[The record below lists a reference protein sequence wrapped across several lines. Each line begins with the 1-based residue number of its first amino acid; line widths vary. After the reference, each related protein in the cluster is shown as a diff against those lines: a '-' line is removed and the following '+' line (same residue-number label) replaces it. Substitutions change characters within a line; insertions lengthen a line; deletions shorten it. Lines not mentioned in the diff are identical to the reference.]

1 MLFLCMLTTVTAWA
15 DGITY
20 ELEYDSNNDPSILH
34 ISGSGPIPDFSES
47 DVRLWRGDD
56 YVQTV
61 SNGIKTIVIDQGI
74 TEIGNYAF
82 AGFPNVESISMP
94 EGLTRI
100 GSAIFNG
107 CSSNFTVLR
116 FPSTLQAIDEGA
128 FYYLDN
134 LISGNSITHMDVYCG
149 CSKSEWQSFLQ
160 SDNFESSG
168 NTFLVPGV
176 YNSAVSF
183 HYGLYSGFEFTAGT
197 NGFYNQEPRNLVDG
211 NLNTKW
217 CGNMPYEGNAY
228 IEFQSSEPFVP
239 TSYILTTAGDNTT
252 YPWRNPK
259 NWTIKAKLNK
269 DDDNEEWTTLVTVE
283 NDNVLPSLGN
293 NASHEYT
300 ITGNTNSYQYFR
312 FEFSSIHEEYGYQYQ
327 LENYDNVF
335 QLSELQFKSNPNG
348 SGNDPVAPQDSQLY
362 SGFTSTA
369 GTDGFYDEFN
379 GTDERC
385 SKLVDGD
392 LNTKWCGYMPYGG
405 NAYIEFQS
413 DEPFVPTSY
422 ILTTGGDNFE
432 YRGRNPKNWIIKAK
446 LNENDTWTTLVT
458 VENDNVLQDLNNQ
471 SYEFPITGNTNSYQ
485 YFRFEF
491 SSVQDG
497 NIFQLSELQFKGNL
511 NGSGNDPIDPQ
522 GPQLYSGFTSITGT
536 AGIYDES
543 NGTDERCGKLVD
555 RNLNTKWCGEMP
567 YVGNAY
573 IEFQS
578 SAPFV
583 PTSYILTTGGDNTTF
598 PWRNPKN
605 WTIKAKLNAYDEEWA
620 TLDTVENDN
629 VLPSLGNN
637 ASHEYTITGNTNYY
651 QYFRFEFSSIHEEY
665 QNKVDYG
672 NVFQLAELQFMGTSD
687 HSNDLSYGSVS
698 GIRNKYLFGGYPVTV
713 PCSFTVKNS
722 KGETLVKKRDYTV
735 TLKCWGDDQS
745 ATIITNQPYFTV
757 SAPGEYILEFRGK
770 GYYHG
775 TLTKTFETAG
785 YPLTITWQEPAHG
798 TVSLTA
804 NGVSL
809 EMNNSNFV
817 EVFEGEEINI
827 IDTPDDGY
835 VLSQL
840 NIFYYD
846 GSEPVSVDLLTT
858 KSFVMPAVAN
868 VEMNVAF
875 KAFKTLGEIH
885 IDKGSNREL
894 SKVLVM
900 SPYNADQQ
908 DESDNVSQVLS
919 GDEVWVRVIPQE
931 GTTLGSVSW
940 DSNVMTPDDNGLY
953 SFTMPTHDVTVHV
966 ALPATEYSI
975 GYTLDGG
982 TNAGSNPTTYTL
994 DTPTFTLA
1002 EPTKDGYA
1010 FTGWTGT
1017 GLSEP
1022 TMSVTVS
1029 KGSLGNRTYT
1039 ATWAQ
1044 AYTISYDLTGGSVSV
1059 ANPTTFTALSSD
1071 ITLTNPTREGY
1082 TFTGWTG
1089 TGLSEP
1095 TMSVTIAHGSTG
1107 NREYTA
1113 TWRAIPYRIKLPVGL
1128 TATVNGEVAATATI
1142 GQTVT
1147 LSATSGYTILQ
1158 APTVTDASANS
1169 IDVTDQGDGTYTF
1182 LMPASAVSVHI
1193 LAVEQ
1198 GWQFTGT
1205 YATQLFSAEND
1216 NIYCF
1221 AGVKSEGSSVEIG
1234 SFVRVGGYVRVKPMR
1249 AYLVAPTPSN
1259 ARGERRAAT
1268 ESVPQKLRV
1277 RLLDFEGITTSVN
1290 EEISI
1295 GNGAHAIATGWYTLD
1310 GRKLAGEPTQRGI
1323 YINNGKKVVVR

>member
-1 MLFLCMLTTVTAWA
+1 M
-15 DGITY
+15 
-20 ELEYDSNNDPSILH
+20 
-34 ISGSGPIPDFSES
+34 
-47 DVRLWRGDD
+47 
-56 YVQTV
+56 
-61 SNGIKTIVIDQGI
+61 
-74 TEIGNYAF
+74 
-82 AGFPNVESISMP
+82 
-94 EGLTRI
+94 
-100 GSAIFNG
+100 
-107 CSSNFTVLR
+107 
-116 FPSTLQAIDEGA
+116 
-128 FYYLDN
+128 
-134 LISGNSITHMDVYCG
+134 
-149 CSKSEWQSFLQ
+149 
-160 SDNFESSG
+160 
-168 NTFLVPGV
+168 
-176 YNSAVSF
+176 
-183 HYGLYSGFEFTAGT
+183 
-197 NGFYNQEPRNLVDG
+197 
-211 NLNTKW
+211 
-217 CGNMPYEGNAY
+217 
-228 IEFQSSEPFVP
+228 
-239 TSYILTTAGDNTT
+239 
-252 YPWRNPK
+252 
-259 NWTIKAKLNK
+259 
-269 DDDNEEWTTLVTVE
+269 
-283 NDNVLPSLGN
+283 LPSLGN

-312 FEFSSIHEEYGYQYQ
+312 FEFSS
-327 LENYDNVF
+327 
-335 QLSELQFKSNPNG
+335 
-348 SGNDPVAPQDSQLY
+348 
-362 SGFTSTA
+362 
-369 GTDGFYDEFN
+369 
-379 GTDERC
+379 
-385 SKLVDGD
+385 
-392 LNTKWCGYMPYGG
+392 
-405 NAYIEFQS
+405 
-413 DEPFVPTSY
+413 
-422 ILTTGGDNFE
+422 
-432 YRGRNPKNWIIKAK
+432 
-446 LNENDTWTTLVT
+446 
-458 VENDNVLQDLNNQ
+458 
-471 SYEFPITGNTNSYQ
+471 
-485 YFRFEF
+485 
-491 SSVQDG
+491 VQD
-497 NIFQLSELQFKGNL
+497 
-511 NGSGNDPIDPQ
+511 
-522 GPQLYSGFTSITGT
+522 
-536 AGIYDES
+536 
-543 NGTDERCGKLVD
+543 
-555 RNLNTKWCGEMP
+555 
-567 YVGNAY
+567 
-573 IEFQS
+573 
-578 SAPFV
+578 
-583 PTSYILTTGGDNTTF
+583 
-598 PWRNPKN
+598 
-605 WTIKAKLNAYDEEWA
+605 
-620 TLDTVENDN
+620 
-629 VLPSLGNN
+629 
-637 ASHEYTITGNTNYY
+637 
-651 QYFRFEFSSIHEEY
+651 
-665 QNKVDYG
+665 G
-672 NVFQLAELQFMGTSD
+672 NVFQLAELQFMGTPD

-698 GIRNKYLFGGYPVTV
+698 GIRNKYLFEIDPVTV

-722 KGETLVKKRDYTV
+722 KGETLVKSRDYTV
-735 TLKCWGDDQS
+735 TLKCLGDDQS

-757 SAPGEYILEFRGK
+757 STPGEYILEFRGK

-785 YPLTITWQEPAHG
+785 HPLTITWQEPAHG

-809 EMNNSNFV
+809 EMNTGWDNSNFV

-827 IDTPDDGY
+827 IDTPDDNY

-840 NIFYYD
+840 NISYYD

-953 SFTMPTHDVTVHV
+953 SFTMPKHDVTVHV

-1017 GLSEP
+1017 DLSEP